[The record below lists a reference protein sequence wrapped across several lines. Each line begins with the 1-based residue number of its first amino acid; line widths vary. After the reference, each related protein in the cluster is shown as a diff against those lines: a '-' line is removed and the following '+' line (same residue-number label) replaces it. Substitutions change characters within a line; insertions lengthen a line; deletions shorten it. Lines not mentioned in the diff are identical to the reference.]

1 MAGILV
7 KNMEIKLQRGE
18 TWYRVL
24 AIGSPFPSGGVP
36 PLGGGMTPGLL
47 LILRPESE
55 PKLHWIPPDQVG
67 DIKYE
72 LL

>member
-7 KNMEIKLQRGE
+7 KNMEIKLQWGE
-18 TWYRVL
+18 PCYRVL
-24 AIGSPFPSGGVP
+24 AFVSHFPSGGVP
-36 PLGGGMTPGLL
+36 PRGGGMTPGLL